1 MNIKD
6 IIPFLEENKNIFK
19 VHCGR
24 GSTDTFLPLRLFHQD
39 QGKFKIWQEEQT

>member
-24 GSTDTFLPLRLFHQD
+24 GSTDTF
-39 QGKFKIWQEEQT
+39 FKLYPVDWTPVF